1 MAGYGESD
9 KLAVCDAVQGVGVI
23 RGFLFTAH
31 AKILHE
37 ALQRRNSIFT
47 VCLNTQYC
55 GVVIDIR
62 QLQALTAVHE
72 HRSIAAAARALHWSQ
87 PTVSHHLAGLEAA
100 LGAPVTERHSS
111 GTIVTAAGM
120 IVVEGALEVL
130 AIVDRIERTVT
141 ENAGHLTPIRLGAI
155 PTIGASIIPPALADL
170 ASQGITV
177 SMRED
182 EIADLEKELRGRQL
196 DAAVVVGSPELAHK
210 YGPRLR
216 TLFTERLYVAV
227 PATHPAAQ
235 RASVALTDL
244 KDDYW
249 VLGTTD
255 TDPVDDALIAAA
267 AERGM
272 TVASRIRSD
281 DYSVILGYVAAGLGI
296 SLVPESALQH
306 GRGDVRAVTLTDA
319 GFTRD
324 IAIIVGQHAPVGS
337 MNAVIEALLDSV
349 RNLSGMRRRTR

>member
-1 MAGYGESD
+1 M
-9 KLAVCDAVQGVGVI
+9 
-23 RGFLFTAH
+23 
-31 AKILHE
+31 
-37 ALQRRNSIFT
+37 
-47 VCLNTQYC
+47 
-55 GVVIDIR
+55 IDFR
-62 QLQALTAVHE
+62 QLQALSAVHE
-72 HRSIAAAARALHWSQ
+72 HGSIAAAARALHWSQ

-100 LGAPVTERHSS
+100 LGTPVTERLSS
-111 GTIVTAAGM
+111 GTNLTAAGM
-120 IVVEGALEVL
+120 VVRDGALEVL
-130 AIVDRIERTVT
+130 AIVDRIERTVKET
-141 ENAGHLTPIRLGAI
+141 AGHRTPIRLGAI
-155 PTIGASIIPPALADL
+155 PTIGASIIPPALAQL
-170 ASQGITV
+170 AGQGITV

-196 DAAVVVGSPELAHK
+196 DAAVVVGSPELTHK

-244 KDDYW
+244 ADEYW

-272 TVASRIRSD
+272 QIASRIRSD

-306 GRGDVRAVTLTDA
+306 GRSDVRAVTLTDA
-319 GFTRD
+319 GFTRE

-337 MNAVIEALLDSV
+337 MSAVIEALLDSV
-349 RNLSGMRRRTR
+349 RDLSGMRRNTR